1 MRKKSQS
8 GQLELDENQELRE
21 PSAMYARNTEIP
33 TFFGQP
39 LLKGTFTQV
48 DESQLKPDTPIKHY
62 QHPHG
67 ETRCGDSI
75 AWLRSLK
82 SEATDLIFAN
92 PTSQIKKADW
102 DTF

>member
-48 DESQLKPDTPIKHY
+48 DESELKPDTPIKYY

-67 ETRCGDSI
+67 ETWCVDAI
-75 AWLRSLK
+75 ACLPSLK
-82 SEATDLIFAN
+82 RKSTNLIFAPPPHN
-92 PTSQIKKADW
+92 LTKPD
-102 DTF
+102 